1 MRVDKVVVNA
11 SPLILLFKTE
21 LSNVLPSLFSEIL
34 VPEAVREEVS
44 EKSKDDKAAKLLN
57 STDWVNFVDVPPRLE
72 IIRWDLGPGET
83 SVLSYSIAFPEYRPL
98 IDDAAAKKCAAAH
111 GISTLGTGSTLILA
125 KQRGLI
131 DSVGESLEKL
141 RLAGLWISDP
151 IIQMLKT
158 KAGERS
164 E

>member
-21 LSNVLPSLFSEIL
+21 LSHILPALFSEIL
-34 VPEAVREEVS
+34 VPEAVPEEVS
-44 EKSKDDKAAKLLN
+44 EKYKHDKAAKLLN
-57 STDWVNFVDVPPRLE
+57 ATDWVKFVDVPPRLE
-72 IIRWDLGPGET
+72 IVRWDLGPGET
-83 SVLSYSIAFPEYRPL
+83 SVLSHSISFQEYRPL
-98 IDDAAAKKCAAAH
+98 VDDAAAKKCAVAH

-125 KQRGLI
+125 KENGLI
-131 DSVGESLEKL
+131 ESVGKSLEKL
-141 RLAGLWISDP
+141 RLAGLWISYP
-151 IIQMLKT
+151 IIQMLKN